1 MESRSHAFGLGG
13 ASDFSMK
20 WVPKPGYSTV
30 GENAISPTAAR
41 RVYIRPVEVFSMV
54 AFIVVCGAVLGSFL
68 TMALTARFALQLI
81 VDR

>member
-20 WVPKPGYSTV
+20 WEPKPGYSTV
-30 GENAISPTAAR
+30 GENATGPTAAR
-41 RVYIRPVEVFSMV
+41 RVYIRPVEVFSMA
-54 AFIVVCGAVLGSFL
+54 AFIGVCVAVLGSIVTL
-68 TMALTARFALQLI
+68 TLTARFALQLI